1 MTSDFGAALSSESA
15 SLSTEQLV
23 QENRGYRRLFE
34 QAAEGIFQTTAEGK
48 YLRVNPA
55 LARIYGYASPAD
67 LLAHVQDIGAQ
78 LYVDPQQRQR
88 FLDLMAA
95 HGAVTDF
102 EAEIYRKDGST
113 TWIVESAHRI
123 CADDGT
129 FLYFQGTVRDF
140 GPQRRQERFWRQ
152 SAAAISEL
160 MRGALFAL
168 EFSAAVQRVLEVAA
182 ETLAVSRCSLWL
194 TPPGQGDRLICMGLY
209 NAQVQTHEQGGELL
223 ARDFPTYFAFLE
235 RERFLATTDAQR
247 DPRTAE
253 FTESYLRPNH
263 IVAMLD
269 VALWHRGLWRGV
281 VCAETVGTGRDWF
294 PEEQTFLAEIADF
307 CSLLLEIRDRQE
319 TERQLRASEASNRA
333 LIQAMPDLLLRV
345 GWDGAYLAEPLGR
358 ERLRAIAHGERP
370 FVGCTVF
377 DSLPPDWASRKLQA
391 VRQAILTGEM
401 QVYEQCLDIRGK
413 TVHEEVRVAA
423 VNSHEAMVW
432 VRDITERKEV
442 ETQMQQALDE
452 ALGLNA
458 ILYNLAEG
466 LLVVD
471 RQGYVTHCNPVLR
484 RLYALAD
491 GAVGRHYHTLPLGSL
506 AAVVQGA
513 LAEPQEITVGEIE
526 LAADRFGR
534 ATATGV
540 FRAASR
546 DLENWVGVAV
556 LVRDITDER
565 EVDRMKTEFIATVSH
580 ELRTPLTSVL
590 GFAAIV
596 KEKLAEDI
604 APLVAEAEK
613 KYQRSLQRI
622 EKNLNIIVTE
632 AERLTSLIDDVLDIA
647 KMEAGK
653 IEWRMEVTDIGE
665 VMERALN
672 ATSSLFEQS
681 GLTCIP
687 DIAAPLP
694 PVMGDRD
701 RLIQV
706 AINLIS
712 NAVKFT
718 QAGSVT
724 CRVWAEGDR
733 VVFSVQDTGVGIA
746 PADCA
751 KVFDKFKQV
760 GDTLTDKPKGT
771 GLGLSI
777 CKQIVEYHQGRI
789 WVESEL
795 GKGSTFLVSLP
806 IATST
811 PAIPTLPVFNEFLSR
826 LKRQVDPTTGKQI
839 LIVDDDPH
847 IRELLRQELEGEG
860 YTVWEASD
868 GMAAIRQVKV
878 QRPDLVIL
886 DVMMPQ
892 MNGFDA
898 AAVLRN
904 DPLTADIPILMLSIV
919 QDRERGYRLGIDRYL
934 PKPIAKGQLLNAI
947 ESLLHQGT
955 SPKKVLIV
963 DQNASTARTLAEV
976 LQAKGYT
983 VVEASSDR
991 EGLEKAISI
1000 QPDAIVIDALLSRNT
1015 DFVQALRFER
1025 GMENVVFVML
1035 GDRQEEPLDL

>member
-1 MTSDFGAALSSESA
+1 MTSDFEASPSPEAALLSA
-15 SLSTEQLV
+15 EQLV
-23 QENRGYRRLFE
+23 QENQGYRRLFE
-34 QAAEGIFQTTAEGK
+34 QAAEGIFQTTAEGQ

-55 LARIYGYASPAD
+55 LARIYGYASPAE
-67 LLAHVQDIGAQ
+67 LLTNIRNIGAQ

-113 TWIVESAHRI
+113 TWIVESAHRM
-123 CADDGT
+123 CGADGT
-129 FLYFQGTVRDF
+129 FLYFQGTVRDV

-152 SAAAISEL
+152 AAAAISEL

-194 TPPGQGDRLICMGLY
+194 APPTQSDRLVCVDLY
-209 NAQVQTHEQGGELL
+209 NAQMQTHGQGEELL
-223 ARDFPTYFAFLE
+223 ARDFPAYFAFMQ
-235 RERFLATTDAQR
+235 RERFLAAADAQS

-253 FTESYLRPNH
+253 FTKSYLRPNH
-263 IVAMLD
+263 VMAMLD
-269 VALWHRGLWRGV
+269 VAMWHRGVWRGV
-281 VCAETVGTGRDWF
+281 VCAETVGTGREWF

-345 GWDGAYLAEPLGR
+345 GWDGTYLAEPLGR

-377 DSLPPDWASRKLQA
+377 DSLPPDWANRKLQSI
-391 VRQAILTGEM
+391 RQAILTGQM
-401 QVYEQCLDIRGK
+401 QTYEQCLDIQGQ
-413 TVHEEVRVAA
+413 TVYEEVRVAA
-423 VNSHEAMVW
+423 INSDEAMVW

-442 ETQMQQALDE
+442 ETQMQRALDE

-471 RQGYVTHCNPVLR
+471 RQGHVTHCNPVLR

-491 GAVGRHYHTLPLGSL
+491 GAVGRHYNTLPLGSL
-506 AAVVQGA
+506 AAVVQEA
-513 LAEPQEITVGEIE
+513 LADPREITVGEIE

-556 LVRDITDER
+556 LVRDVTDER

-596 KEKLAEDI
+596 KEKLGEDI
-604 APLVAEAEK
+604 APLVTGAEK

-653 IEWRMEVTDIGE
+653 IEWRMETTDIGE
-665 VMERALN
+665 VVERALN
-672 ATSSLFEQS
+672 ATAALFEQS
-681 GLTCIP
+681 GLTCIQ
-687 DIAAPLP
+687 DIASSLP
-694 PVMGDRD
+694 PVTGDRD

-718 QAGSVT
+718 PQGGVT
-724 CRVWAEGDR
+724 CRAWAEGDR
-733 VVFSVQDTGVGIA
+733 VVFSVQDTGVGIV

-777 CKQIVEYHQGRI
+777 CKQIVDYHRGRI
-789 WVESEL
+789 WVESAL
-795 GKGSTFLVSLP
+795 GQGSTFLVSLP
-806 IATST
+806 IATAT
-811 PAIPTLPVFNEFLSR
+811 TVPNLPVFNEFLSR
-826 LKRQVDPTTGKQI
+826 LKRQVDPSTGKQI

-860 YTVWEASD
+860 YTVWEAAD

-904 DPLTADIPILMLSIV
+904 DPLTADVPILMLSIV

-947 ESLLHQGT
+947 ESLLHQGS

-983 VVEASSDR
+983 VAAASNDR

-1000 QPDAIVIDALLSRNT
+1000 QPDAIVIDALLSQNI

-1035 GDRQEEPLDL
+1035 GDRQDGPWNL